1 MAITKYYIFRLTKGS
16 RQSESMLKLAK
27 LNLDVRIRDSAHV
40 HSRELHGLDDG
51 DREGLRVEVVLQLV
65 LELAQVARLTI
76 NLNRRD

>member
-1 MAITKYYIFRLTKGS
+1 
-16 RQSESMLKLAK
+16 MLEDQRRETVDRVEHH
-27 LNLDVRIRDSAHV
+27 NLDVRIRHSPHV
-40 HSRELHGLDDG
+40 HGGELHGLDDG